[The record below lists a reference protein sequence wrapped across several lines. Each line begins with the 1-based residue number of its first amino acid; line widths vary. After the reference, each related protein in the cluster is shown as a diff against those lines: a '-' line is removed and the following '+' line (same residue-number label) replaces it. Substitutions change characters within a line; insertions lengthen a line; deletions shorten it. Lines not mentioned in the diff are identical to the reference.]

1 VENGQG
7 GLLNLLLLKIY
18 QEKSKFICVWLSWVI
33 LAVLFFPIATSASDS
48 EHVVIS
54 PVSVLGEI
62 PVPEQQM
69 LFNRFREQINQHYSL
84 VSYQVLEMIADQ
96 EESIDIENCKSSKCA
111 QKIKNFINR
120 IRWQFKTDDLFLFG
134 LVKIETETQLSLK
147 LSSLSSPEVTQ
158 IIVTR
163 TCHDCGIAALMG
175 EVDKLVQMML
185 QKIVELKFI
194 YPEEKVASPEDIF
207 PKVTDEKPEE
217 KIASPGDISPKVTDE
232 KPEEKIASPG
242 DISPKATDEKLDL
255 TPEPP
260 PPDPYTLA
268 RDAYN
273 QQIGKL
279 LVNVTYSLQVFRSGM
294 FVKLEVTI
302 DQEGNVVNQKIIKSS
317 GSNDFDQTAILNVQ
331 EIEFDPLPEVMKK
344 FGNYVVILQI
354 QNSR

>member
-1 VENGQG
+1 M
-7 GLLNLLLLKIY
+7 NLLLLKNF
-18 QEKSKFICVWLSWVI
+18 QGKSKLIRICLSWAI
-33 LAVLFFPIATSASDS
+33 LAVLFFPKMISASDL
-48 EHVVIS
+48 ERVVIS
-54 PVSVLGEI
+54 PISVLGEI

-84 VSYQVLEMIADQ
+84 VSYQVLEMIAEQ
-96 EESIDIENCKSSKCA
+96 EENIDIENCKSSNCA
-111 QKIKNFINR
+111 QKVKNFINR

-134 LVKIETETQLSLK
+134 LVKSEKETQLSLK
-147 LSSLSSPEVTQ
+147 LSSLSAPEVTQ

-163 TCHDCGIAALMG
+163 NCHDCGIAALMD
-175 EVDKLVQMML
+175 EVDKLVHRML
-185 QKIVELKFI
+185 QKIVEQKFI
-194 YPEEKVASPEDIF
+194 YSKDKITPPGDIPLKATDKKKEEE
-207 PKVTDEKPEE
+207 
-217 KIASPGDISPKVTDE
+217 IASPGDIPAKPTDE
-232 KPEEKIASPG
+232 KP
-242 DISPKATDEKLDL
+242 DL
-255 TPEPP
+255 TPKPP

-331 EIEFDPLPEVMKK
+331 EIQFDPLPEVMKK

>member
-1 VENGQG
+1 MK
-7 GLLNLLLLKIY
+7 LLLLKIY
-18 QEKSKFICVWLSWVI
+18 KGKSKFSCIWLSWVI
-33 LAVLFFPIATSASDS
+33 FAVLLFPIKISASDS
-48 EHVVIS
+48 ENVVIS
-54 PVSVLGEI
+54 PISVLGEI

-84 VSYQVLEMIADQ
+84 VSYQVLEMIAEQ
-96 EESIDIENCKSSKCA
+96 EDSIDIENCKSSNCA
-111 QKIKNFINR
+111 RKVKNFINR

-134 LVKIETETQLSLK
+134 LVKSETETQLSLK
-147 LSSLSSPEVTQ
+147 LSSLSAPEVTQ

-163 TCHDCGIAALMG
+163 TCHDCGIGALMD
-175 EVDKLVQMML
+175 EVDRLVQRML
-185 QKIVELKFI
+185 QKIVEQKFI
-194 YPEEKVASPEDIF
+194 YPEEKIASPGDIP
-207 PKVTDEKPEE
+207 PKATDEKPEE
-217 KIASPGDISPKVTDE
+217 KIASPGDIP
-232 KPEEKIASPG
+232 
-242 DISPKATDEKLDL
+242 PKATDEKSEL

-294 FVKLEVTI
+294 YVKLEVSI

-317 GSNDFDQTAILNVQ
+317 GSQDFDQTAILNVQ
-331 EIEFDPLPEVMKK
+331 EIQFDPLPEVMKK

>member
-1 VENGQG
+1 M
-7 GLLNLLLLKIY
+7 NLLLLEIY
-18 QEKSKFICVWLSWVI
+18 QRKSKFICIWVCWVI
-33 LAVLFFPIATSASDS
+33 LAVLFFPIKISASDS
-48 EHVVIS
+48 ERVVIS
-54 PVSVLGEI
+54 PISVLGEI

-84 VSYQVLEMIADQ
+84 VSYQVLEMIAEQ
-96 EESIDIENCKSSKCA
+96 EESIDIENCKSSNCA
-111 QKIKNFINR
+111 QKVKNFINR

-134 LVKIETETQLSLK
+134 LVKSEKETQLSLK
-147 LSSLSSPEVTQ
+147 LSSLSAPEVTQ

-163 TCHDCGIAALMG
+163 TCHDCGIAALMD
-175 EVDKLVQMML
+175 ETDKLVQRML
-185 QKIVELKFI
+185 QKIVEQKFI
-194 YPEEKVASPEDIF
+194 YPEEKVSSPEDIS
-207 PKVTDEKPEE
+207 PKTTDEKTEE
-217 KIASPGDISPKVTDE
+217 KVSSPGDIP
-232 KPEEKIASPG
+232 
-242 DISPKATDEKLDL
+242 PKATGEKPDL

-331 EIEFDPLPEVMKK
+331 EIQFDPLPEVMKK

>member
-1 VENGQG
+1 MK
-7 GLLNLLLLKIY
+7 LLLLKIY
-18 QEKSKFICVWLSWVI
+18 QGKRKFIYIWLSWVI
-33 LAVLFFPIATSASDS
+33 LTVLFIPIKISASDS
-48 EHVVIS
+48 ERVVIS
-54 PVSVLGEI
+54 PISVLGEI

-84 VSYQVLEMIADQ
+84 VSYQVLEMIAEQ
-96 EESIDIENCKSSKCA
+96 EESIDIENCKSSNCA
-111 QKIKNFINR
+111 QKVKNFINR

-134 LVKIETETQLSLK
+134 LVKSEKETQLSLK
-147 LSSLSSPEVTQ
+147 LSSLSAPEVTQ

-163 TCHDCGIAALMG
+163 TCHDCGIAALMD
-175 EVDKLVQMML
+175 ETDKLVQRML
-185 QKIVELKFI
+185 QKIVKQEFI
-194 YPEEKVASPEDIF
+194 YPEKKVASPGDIP
-207 PKVTDEKPEE
+207 PKATDEKPEE
-217 KIASPGDISPKVTDE
+217 KIASPGDIP
-232 KPEEKIASPG
+232 
-242 DISPKATDEKLDL
+242 PKATDEKPDL

-260 PPDPYTLA
+260 PQDPYTLA

-302 DQEGNVVNQKIIKSS
+302 DQEGDVVNQKIIKSS
-317 GSNDFDQTAILNVQ
+317 GSQDFDQTAILNVQ
-331 EIEFDPLPEVMKK
+331 EIQFDPLPEVMKK

>member
-1 VENGQG
+1 M
-7 GLLNLLLLKIY
+7 NLLLLKIY
-18 QEKSKFICVWLSWVI
+18 QVKNTFICIWLSWAVF
-33 LAVLFFPIATSASDS
+33 AVLFFPIKISASDS

-54 PVSVLGEI
+54 PMSVLGEI
-62 PVPEQQM
+62 SVTKQQM

-84 VSYQVLEMIADQ
+84 VSYQVLEMIAEQ
-96 EESIDIENCKSSKCA
+96 EESIDIENCKSSNCA
-111 QKIKNFINR
+111 QKVKNFINR

-134 LVKIETETQLSLK
+134 LVKSEKETQLSLK
-147 LSSLSSPEVTQ
+147 LSSLSAPEVTQ

-163 TCHDCGIAALMG
+163 TCHDCGIAALMD
-175 EVDKLVQMML
+175 EVDRLVQRML
-185 QKIVELKFI
+185 QKIVEQKFI
-194 YPEEKVASPEDIF
+194 YPEEKVASPGDIP
-207 PKVTDEKPEE
+207 PKATDDKTEE
-217 KIASPGDISPKVTDE
+217 KIASPGDIP
-232 KPEEKIASPG
+232 
-242 DISPKATDEKLDL
+242 PKATDEKPDL

-294 FVKLEVTI
+294 FVKLEVII

>member
-1 VENGQG
+1 M
-7 GLLNLLLLKIY
+7 NLLLLKIY
-18 QEKSKFICVWLSWVI
+18 QGKSKFICIWLSWVI
-33 LAVLFFPIATSASDS
+33 LAVLFFPITISASDS
-48 EHVVIS
+48 ERVVIS
-54 PVSVLGEI
+54 PISVLGEI

-84 VSYQVLEMIADQ
+84 VSYQVLEMIAEQ
-96 EESIDIENCKSSKCA
+96 EESIDIENCKSSNCA
-111 QKIKNFINR
+111 QKVKNFINR

-134 LVKIETETQLSLK
+134 LVKSEKETQLSLK
-147 LSSLSSPEVTQ
+147 LSSLSAPEVTQ

-163 TCHDCGIAALMG
+163 TCHDCGIAALMD
-175 EVDKLVQMML
+175 EVDKLVQRML
-185 QKIVELKFI
+185 QKIVEQKFI
-194 YPEEKVASPEDIF
+194 Y
-207 PKVTDEKPEE
+207 PEE
-217 KIASPGDISPKVTDE
+217 KIASPGDIP
-232 KPEEKIASPG
+232 
-242 DISPKATDEKLDL
+242 PKATDEKPDL

>member
-1 VENGQG
+1 M
-7 GLLNLLLLKIY
+7 NLLLLKIY
-18 QEKSKFICVWLSWVI
+18 QEKNQFICFWLSWVI
-33 LAVLFFPIATSASDS
+33 FSVFFFTIKISASDS
-48 EHVVIS
+48 ERVIIS
-54 PVSVLGEI
+54 PISVLGEI

-84 VSYQVLEMIADQ
+84 VSYQVLEMIAEQ
-96 EESIDIENCKSSKCA
+96 EENIDIENCKSSNCA
-111 QKIKNFINR
+111 QKVKKFIDR
-120 IRWQFKTDDLFLFG
+120 IRWQFKTDDFFLFG
-134 LVKIETETQLSLK
+134 LVKSEKETQLSLK
-147 LSSLSSPEVTQ
+147 LSSLSAPEVTQ

-163 TCHDCGIAALMG
+163 TCHDCAIAALMD
-175 EVDKLVQMML
+175 EVDKLVQKML
-185 QKIVELKFI
+185 QKIVEKKFI
-194 YPEEKVASPEDIF
+194 YPEEKVASPGDIP
-207 PKVTDEKPEE
+207 PKATDEKTEE
-217 KIASPGDISPKVTDE
+217 KIASPEDIPPKTTDE
-232 KPEEKIASPG
+232 KP
-242 DISPKATDEKLDL
+242 DL

-260 PPDPYTLA
+260 PQDPYTLA

-317 GSNDFDQTAILNVQ
+317 GGQDFDQTAILNVQ
-331 EIEFDPLPEVMKK
+331 GIQFDPLPKVMKK

>member
-1 VENGQG
+1 
-7 GLLNLLLLKIY
+7 LNLLLLKIY
-18 QEKSKFICVWLSWVI
+18 QGKSKFTCIWLSCVI
-33 LAVLFFPIATSASDS
+33 LVVLFFPITISASDS
-48 EHVVIS
+48 ERVVIS
-54 PVSVLGEI
+54 PISVLGEI

-84 VSYQVLEMIADQ
+84 VSYQVLEMIAEQ
-96 EESIDIENCKSSKCA
+96 EESIDIENCKSGNCA
-111 QKIKNFINR
+111 QKVKNFINR

-134 LVKIETETQLSLK
+134 LVKSETETQLSLK
-147 LSSLSSPEVTQ
+147 LSSLSAPEVTQ

-163 TCHDCGIAALMG
+163 TCHDCRIAALMD
-175 EVDKLVQMML
+175 EVDKLVQRML
-185 QKIVELKFI
+185 QKIVEQKFI
-194 YPEEKVASPEDIF
+194 YPEEKVASPGDIP
-207 PKVTDEKPEE
+207 PKVIDEKPEE
-217 KIASPGDISPKVTDE
+217 KIASPGDIPPKAIDE
-232 KPEEKIASPG
+232 KP
-242 DISPKATDEKLDL
+242 DL
-255 TPEPP
+255 SPEPP

>member
-1 VENGQG
+1 M
-7 GLLNLLLLKIY
+7 NLLMLKIY
-18 QEKSKFICVWLSWVI
+18 QGKSKFFCIWLSWVI
-33 LAVLFFPIATSASDS
+33 LAVLFFPITISASDS
-48 EHVVIS
+48 ERVVIS
-54 PVSVLGEI
+54 PISVLGKI

-84 VSYQVLEMIADQ
+84 VSYQVLEMIAEQ
-96 EESIDIENCKSSKCA
+96 EESIDIENCKSSNCA
-111 QKIKNFINR
+111 QKVKNFINR

-134 LVKIETETQLSLK
+134 LVKSETETQLSLK
-147 LSSLSSPEVTQ
+147 LSSLSAPEVTQ

-163 TCHDCGIAALMG
+163 TCHDCGIAALMD
-175 EVDKLVQMML
+175 EVDKLVQRML
-185 QKIVELKFI
+185 QKIVEQKFI
-194 YPEEKVASPEDIF
+194 YSEEKFVSPGNIP
-207 PKVTDEKPEE
+207 PKETDEKP
-217 KIASPGDISPKVTDE
+217 
-232 KPEEKIASPG
+232 
-242 DISPKATDEKLDL
+242 DL
-255 TPEPP
+255 TPELP

>member
-1 VENGQG
+1 MK
-7 GLLNLLLLKIY
+7 LLLLKIY
-18 QEKSKFICVWLSWVI
+18 KGKSKFSCIWLSWVI
-33 LAVLFFPIATSASDS
+33 FAVLLFPIKISASDS
-48 EHVVIS
+48 ENVVIS
-54 PVSVLGEI
+54 PISVLGEI

-69 LFNRFREQINQHYSL
+69 LFNRFREQINRYYSL
-84 VSYQVLEMIADQ
+84 VSYQVLEMIAEQDD
-96 EESIDIENCKSSKCA
+96 SLDIENCKSSNCA
-111 QKIKNFINR
+111 RKVKNFINR

-134 LVKIETETQLSLK
+134 LVKSETETQLSLK
-147 LSSLSSPEVTQ
+147 LSSLSAPEVTQ

-163 TCHDCGIAALMG
+163 TCHDCGIGALMD
-175 EVDKLVQMML
+175 EVDRLVQRML
-185 QKIVELKFI
+185 QKIVEQKFI
-194 YPEEKVASPEDIF
+194 YPEEKIASPGDIP
-207 PKVTDEKPEE
+207 PKATDEKPEE
-217 KIASPGDISPKVTDE
+217 KIASPGDIP
-232 KPEEKIASPG
+232 
-242 DISPKATDEKLDL
+242 PKATDEKSEL

-279 LVNVTYSLQVFRSGM
+279 LVNVTYSLQIFRSGM

-302 DQEGNVVNQKIIKSS
+302 DKEGNVVNQKIIKSS

>member
-1 VENGQG
+1 MK
-7 GLLNLLLLKIY
+7 LLLLKIY
-18 QEKSKFICVWLSWVI
+18 KGKSKITGIWLSCVI
-33 LAVLFFPIATSASDS
+33 FTVLLLPAKVNGSDLDN
-48 EHVVIS
+48 VVIS
-54 PVSVLGEI
+54 PISVVGKI
-62 PVPEQQM
+62 PVTEQQM

-84 VSYQVLEMIADQ
+84 VSYQVLEMIAEQ
-96 EESIDIENCKSSKCA
+96 EGSLDIENCKSNNCA
-111 QKIKNFINR
+111 RKVKNFINR

-134 LVKIETETQLSLK
+134 LVKSETETQLSLK
-147 LSSLSSPEVTQ
+147 LSSLSAPEVTQ

-163 TCHDCGIAALMG
+163 TCHDCGIAALMD
-175 EVDKLVQMML
+175 EVDKLVQRML
-185 QKIVELKFI
+185 QKIVEQKFI
-194 YPEEKVASPEDIF
+194 YPEEKVASPGDI
-207 PKVTDEKPEE
+207 PRKATDGKPEE
-217 KIASPGDISPKVTDE
+217 KATSPGDIPS
-232 KPEEKIASPG
+232 
-242 DISPKATDEKLDL
+242 KATDEKPDF

>member
-1 VENGQG
+1 
-7 GLLNLLLLKIY
+7 
-18 QEKSKFICVWLSWVI
+18 
-33 LAVLFFPIATSASDS
+33 
-48 EHVVIS
+48 
-54 PVSVLGEI
+54 
-62 PVPEQQM
+62 M

-84 VSYQVLEMIADQ
+84 VSYQVLEMIAEQ
-96 EESIDIENCKSSKCA
+96 EESIDIENCKSSNCA
-111 QKIKNFINR
+111 QKVKNFINR

-134 LVKIETETQLSLK
+134 LVKSEKETQLSLK
-147 LSSLSSPEVTQ
+147 LSSLSAPEVTQ

-163 TCHDCGIAALMG
+163 TCHDCGIAALMD
-175 EVDKLVQMML
+175 EVDKLVQRML
-185 QKIVELKFI
+185 QKIVEQKFI
-194 YPEEKVASPEDIF
+194 YPEEKVASPGTAPRKETGEI
-207 PKVTDEKPEE
+207 PVGGITSPGATPRKGADEKPEGR
-217 KIASPGDISPKVTDE
+217 ITSPGDITRKGTDE
-232 KPEEKIASPG
+232 KS
-242 DISPKATDEKLDL
+242 DL

>member
-1 VENGQG
+1 
-7 GLLNLLLLKIY
+7 LKLLLLKIY
-18 QEKSKFICVWLSWVI
+18 KGKSKFSCIWLSWVI
-33 LAVLFFPIATSASDS
+33 FAVLLFPIKISASDS
-48 EHVVIS
+48 ENVVIS
-54 PVSVLGEI
+54 PISVLGEI

-84 VSYQVLEMIADQ
+84 VSYQVLEMIAEQDD
-96 EESIDIENCKSSKCA
+96 SLDIENCKSSNCA
-111 QKIKNFINR
+111 RKVKNFINR

-134 LVKIETETQLSLK
+134 LVKSETETQLSLK
-147 LSSLSSPEVTQ
+147 LSSLSAPEVTQ

-163 TCHDCGIAALMG
+163 TCHDCGIGALMD
-175 EVDKLVQMML
+175 EVDRLVQRML
-185 QKIVELKFI
+185 QKIVEQKFI
-194 YPEEKVASPEDIF
+194 YPEEKIASPGDIP
-207 PKVTDEKPEE
+207 PKATDEKPEE
-217 KIASPGDISPKVTDE
+217 KIASPGDIP
-232 KPEEKIASPG
+232 
-242 DISPKATDEKLDL
+242 PKATDEKPDL
-255 TPEPP
+255 SPEPP

-294 FVKLEVTI
+294 YVKLEVSI

-317 GSNDFDQTAILNVQ
+317 GSQDFDQTAILNVQ
-331 EIEFDPLPEVMKK
+331 EMQFDPLPEVMKK

>member
-1 VENGQG
+1 MI
-7 GLLNLLLLKIY
+7 LLMLKIY
-18 QEKSKFICVWLSWVI
+18 QGKSKFFCIWLSWVI
-33 LAVLFFPIATSASDS
+33 LAVLFFPITISASDS
-48 EHVVIS
+48 ERVVIS
-54 PVSVLGEI
+54 PISVLGQI

-84 VSYQVLEMIADQ
+84 VSYQVLEMIAEQ
-96 EESIDIENCKSSKCA
+96 EESIDIENCKSSNCA
-111 QKIKNFINR
+111 QKVKKFINR

-134 LVKIETETQLSLK
+134 LVKSEKETQLSLK
-147 LSSLSSPEVTQ
+147 LSYLSAPEVTQ

-163 TCHDCGIAALMG
+163 TCHDCGIAALMD
-175 EVDKLVQMML
+175 EVDRIVHRMV
-185 QKIVELKFI
+185 QKIVERKFI
-194 YPEEKVASPEDIF
+194 YPEEKVASPGDIP
-207 PKVTDEKPEE
+207 PKATDDKTEE
-217 KIASPGDISPKVTDE
+217 KIASPGDIP
-232 KPEEKIASPG
+232 
-242 DISPKATDEKLDL
+242 PKATDEKPDL

-294 FVKLEVTI
+294 FVKLEVII